1 MSFRSRSRATGVFY
15 VPGFPKGVKWLLISN
30 VAIFILGFFLQRT
43 QLDGPLS
50 VLPLVPVQV
59 VKSFYIWQ
67 LVTYLFLHG
76 GFGHIIWNML
86 ALWMFGADLES
97 DWGTRKFIRFY
108 FYCGIGAGICVV
120 LANYILPWGNPLVGT
135 IGSSGAIFG
144 ILLAYAMMY
153 PTRTILWA
161 FLIPIQV
168 KYFVLIIGVISFMMS
183 FQTNSGVSEF
193 AHLGG
198 MLFGYIFLKTP
209 KMSLELDVIGP
220 IRNPYRS
227 WKLQRAKKK
236 FQVYLNKQGSPRDP
250 TIH

>member
-1 MSFRSRSRATGVFY
+1 MSFRSRGRATGVFY

-30 VAIFILGFFLQRT
+30 VAVFIIGYFTGLIQI
-43 QLDGPLS
+43 DGPLS
-50 VLPLVPVQV
+50 HLMLFPDQV
-59 VKSFYIWQ
+59 VKKFAVWQ

-97 DWGTRKFIRFY
+97 VWGTRKFLRFY

-120 LANYILPWGNPLVGT
+120 LANYILPWGKPQVPT

-144 ILLAYAMMY
+144 ILLAYAMYY
-153 PTRTILWA
+153 PTRTILWG

-183 FQTNSGVSEF
+183 FQVNSGVSEF

-209 KMSLELDVIGP
+209 KMSLNLDVIGP
-220 IRNPYRS
+220 VRNGYRN

-236 FQVYLNKQGSPRDP
+236 FQVYLRKQGSPRDP

>member
-1 MSFRSRSRATGVFY
+1 MSFRSRSGVTGVFY
-15 VPGFPKGVKWLLISN
+15 LPGFPKGVKWLLISN
-30 VAIFILGFFLQRT
+30 VGIFIVAFFLQRAE
-43 QLDGPLS
+43 LDGFLR

-59 VKSFYIWQ
+59 VKGFYLWQ
-67 LVTYLFLHG
+67 LATYLFLHQ
-76 GFGHIIWNML
+76 GFFHITLNML
-86 ALWMFGADLES
+86 WLWWFGADLES
-97 DWGTRKFIRFY
+97 DWGTRKFLRYY
-108 FYCGIGAGICVV
+108 FCCGIGAGICVV
-120 LANYILPWGNPLVGT
+120 LANYFLPWGDPGSRT

-144 ILLAYAMMY
+144 ILLAYAVMY

-168 KYFVLIIGVISFMMS
+168 KYFVLIAGVASFMMS
-183 FQTNSGVSEF
+183 FNVNSGVSEF